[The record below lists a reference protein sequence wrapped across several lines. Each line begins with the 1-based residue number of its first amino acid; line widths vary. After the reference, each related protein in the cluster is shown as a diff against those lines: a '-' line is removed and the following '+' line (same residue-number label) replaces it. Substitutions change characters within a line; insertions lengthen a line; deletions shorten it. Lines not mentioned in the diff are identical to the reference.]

1 MLTVFG
7 GLPGTGKTTLARLL
21 ARQQGAS
28 YVRVDAI
35 EAGLIEAGLALDQTT
50 VGNAGYVVANRTAES
65 CLRAGLDVVVDA
77 VNPVEVARE
86 GWRLLGAELDCVL
99 LFVEVV
105 CSDREQ
111 HRRRVAERETD
122 LTGWTLPDWQAVLDR
137 EYEPWRGER
146 LVIDNLGDP
155 DIQVELIAETSARM
169 KASHDHATKPH
180 TPPSPPPSSD
190 VSDQG

>member
-21 ARQQGAS
+21 ARRQGSS

-35 EAGLIEAGLALDQTT
+35 ESGLIEAGLTLDQTT
-50 VGNAGYVVANRTAES
+50 VGHAGYVVANRIAES

-86 GWRLLGAELDCVL
+86 GWRVLGAELDSVL

-111 HRRRVAERETD
+111 HRRRVEARATD
-122 LTGWTLPDWQAVLDR
+122 LTGWALPDWQAVLDR

-155 DIQVELIAETSARM
+155 EMQVGLIAEASTRAR
-169 KASHDHATKPH
+169 TK
-180 TPPSPPPSSD
+180 
-190 VSDQG
+190 G

>member
-86 GWRLLGAELDCVL
+86 GWRQLGAELDCVL

-169 KASHDHATKPH
+169 SASHDHAIKPH
-180 TPPSPPPSSD
+180 TPP
-190 VSDQG
+190 GG